1 MENLTISVLSGSS
14 LVLFRSTQCSVWFV
28 IIVDKAVWI
37 NKYKMTI
44 NQHLNFQKW

>member
-37 NKYKMTI
+37 NKY
-44 NQHLNFQKW
+44 